1 MWRRSSVATG
11 VFASFVLHG
20 ASLLGLRSQ
29 TETRPNVT
37 STPARSYELTFEP
50 LDTVGESQRSRW
62 LPSEVVLGGP
72 RSPSALDVDAR
83 EGRGGSAARE
93 ERTLLLFS
101 FASPLT
107 LQDTDLNNVRENQ
120 VQRIAT
126 SPLRATQEE
135 RRATPHAA
143 AAFYLASGQRGHEE
157 RRAPAESD
165 ALRGAETDALAPRSE
180 ASPEPRPS
188 PQLGDTRETQHGRA
202 QTEHVR
208 TPRGIARG
216 RGRRAQ
222 LAAQVAFAR
231 PNVDQGPAATPAE
244 ALDAKVRDNQDA
256 ELLAAIM
263 QRSIVDASAQR
274 ALARGAGSGGS
285 EQGPGVSQAGEGQG
299 ARARP
304 YLPGPGN
311 ASALD
316 TADKRYVRWFV
327 EQKQRVQEQLVFPL
341 QRALAKD
348 QGTSIYRVVVRR
360 DGGLATAPRLV
371 RSSGFSDFDEAA
383 VAAIRR
389 ALPFTPLPEQLA
401 PGEAD
406 LSLLIPVAFSNP
418 MVQ

>member
-11 VFASFVLHG
+11 MFASLVLHG
-20 ASLLGLRSQ
+20 VSLVGLHSEAEPR
-29 TETRPNVT
+29 RAGAR
-37 STPARSYELTFEP
+37 TPELPAELAFEP
-50 LDTVGESQRSRW
+50 LYATNSSAETTWLRSKV
-62 LPSEVVLGGP
+62 ELGGP
-72 RSPSALDVDAR
+72 SSDSALDLDAKP
-83 EGRGGSAARE
+83 GRGGSAASE
-93 ERTLLLFS
+93 GPTLLLFS
-101 FASPLT
+101 FVSPLT

-143 AAFYLASGQRGHEE
+143 DAVFLASGTSGHQE
-157 RRAPAESD
+157 RRTPALRD
-165 ALRGAETDALAPRSE
+165 AQRGAETNTSHPRAAPR
-180 ASPEPRPS
+180 PEPEPA
-188 PQLGDTRETQHGRA
+188 HGGGERRA
-202 QTEHVR
+202 QASERAQAESER

-216 RGRRAQ
+216 AGRSAQ
-222 LAAQVAFAR
+222 LAAKVQYAR

-244 ALDAKVRDNQDA
+244 ANDAKVRDNHDA
-256 ELLAAIM
+256 ELLAALL

-274 ALARGAGSGGS
+274 ARQRAAGSGGA
-285 EQGPGVSQAGEGQG
+285 EQGVGLSHDSDGRG

-327 EQKQRVQEQLVFPL
+327 EQKQRVQNELIFPL
-341 QRALAKD
+341 PRALAKD
-348 QGTSIYRVVVRR
+348 QGISIYRVVVRR
-360 DGGLATAPRLV
+360 DGGLATAPHLV

-383 VAAIRR
+383 IVAIRR
-389 ALPFTPLPEQLA
+389 ALPFSPLPEQLL